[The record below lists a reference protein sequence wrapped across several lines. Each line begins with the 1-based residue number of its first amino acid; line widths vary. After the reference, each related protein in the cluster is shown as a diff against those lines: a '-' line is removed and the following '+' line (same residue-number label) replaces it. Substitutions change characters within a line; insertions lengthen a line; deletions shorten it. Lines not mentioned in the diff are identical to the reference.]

1 MIYQQDRS
9 YVLELKTKKS
19 SRLEKEIEPGT
30 GTKIFLS
37 NLSWGCWSHF
47 SLFLHVLH
55 SFFLQGNFFH
65 FSIHIVENCYP
76 LPTGSIMLH
85 SRHRLERKR
94 IWGLEFKH
102 WPLFITLFFFFFF
115 AETVNI
121 AQRSPLMTSKYLNT
135 RYLSRLYCSMTCH
148 PSKGKS
154 LIWPLLISFCVS
166 KNLNQNFTHFQCFTV
181 NEPNVRSTVYSPKQP
196 FHNSPLSSS
205 FKIFNSLKKILYKN
219 IQSNENHLKLLPP
232 NIVFTYGF
240 LSFFMFSSVQLLS
253 RV

>member
-1 MIYQQDRS
+1 MSWNSKPRKAVDLKRKQNQG
-9 YVLELKTKKS
+9 LEPK
-19 SRLEKEIEPGT
+19 
-30 GTKIFLS
+30 F
-37 NLSWGCWSHF
+37 F
-47 SLFLHVLH
+47 SQISLGAVGLISH
-55 SFFLQGNFFH
+55 SFYMCFIHSFCKETSSTFLFTQWK
-65 FSIHIVENCYP
+65 IAILYP
-76 LPTGSIMLH
+76 LVLLCFILDTGQKERGYGDLSSSI
-85 SRHRLERKR
+85 
-94 IWGLEFKH
+94 GLYSSH
-102 WPLFITLFFFFFF
+102 FFFFF

-205 FKIFNSLKKILYKN
+205 FKIFNTLKKILYKN